1 MTHKPEPVVAAPVL
15 GDGGVPRPDG
25 LRPGRKAPP
34 AAVAARLIATWRA
47 AGGGDMLL
55 VAGSERRADE
65 IARALGAMITDD
77 DPVVMVFPPWDCLPY
92 DRASPSRESMG
103 RRMAVLA
110 RLAEAGPRGRLVV
123 SSPEAMMQR
132 TPPGDIADA
141 RFDIAVGAP
150 LDREVMA
157 EFAARTGYIR
167 DERVDE
173 PGEIA
178 IHGEVI
184 DIYPAAATSPFR
196 IVMAE
201 DGSVAEIKAFDPVS
215 QRSRESASAL
225 SLTAASELVVEGDGA
240 EREATPGEEHHLQE
254 HYGQPLGDLFQALP
268 GGRIVLDE
276 GVLERAERTEAQIRE
291 AFEARRSFSDAD
303 GRSLAAVD
311 SLYLS
316 LPEFSRA
323 VEGAEALDLAG
334 LGPVPHLARAGAAG
348 TGLKR
353 YLQVQRAAGRRVVLA
368 GLAHEQR
375 VMARLLRRNR
385 IEPPAAVETWEA
397 VGEAGPGA
405 LVSLVADFDE
415 GYADAREDL
424 VLLTATDLT
433 GGRIAQGAGASTDLF
448 GETEVRLGDV
458 VIHEEHGLGV
468 LRALEQVEADG
479 VVRDVLRLEYYGGA
493 AVLAPV
499 EELDRI
505 WRYSAEPAAIK
516 LDRLNGQAWLKRR
529 AEVSAQI
536 DATALCMIE
545 MARAR
550 EATATDRIS
559 PSRPDY
565 ARFASRFPFP
575 ESVDQ
580 LAAIDDVL
588 RDLASGRPMNRLVCG
603 DVGFGKTEVAL
614 RAAAAVALS
623 GRQVM
628 LAAPTTVL
636 ARQHYETFRQR
647 CEGSGIQV
655 GRLSRLVDGGEVQDV
670 RRGLEDGSIQVVI
683 GTQAL
688 ADDTLVFADLALVII
703 DEEHRFGAALK
714 ARLADLAP
722 HLLALSATPI
732 PRTLQGALVGVQDVS
747 ILASPPAR
755 RRPVRTFMTDDDGAS
770 LTTVLR
776 REKRRGGQSFV
787 VAPRIED
794 LEPLAARLSALVP
807 ELSVIVAHGK
817 LTPDDMDAAM
827 STFAEGRGD
836 VLLSTNIVENG
847 LDVPRANTIVIW
859 RPDRFGLAQ
868 LHQLR
873 GRVGRGRRQGFAYL
887 LSDPGAELA
896 QNTRARLQTLE
907 ALDRLG
913 AGFAIS
919 ARDLDLR
926 GGGDLVGEEQAGHIR
941 LIGASL
947 YQRVLARALRE
958 ARGEVASEPAPPKTT
973 LNAKGRFPE
982 TYVPDPS
989 VRISLYAR
997 LARCVSAEEI
1007 DAFSEEIE
1015 DRFGPPPET
1024 VTALLDARRLTAL
1037 ARVAGVTELVSGPK
1051 ATALAFGSRART
1063 KRARALSKGRPKS
1076 DAWRWSGDRLLIE
1089 TSGGERHDQVFL
1101 EAILVELAEAAE
1113 CEA

>member
-1 MTHKPEPVVAAPVL
+1 MIAKPEPVVAASVL
-15 GDGGVPRPDG
+15 VEGGVPQPDG
-25 LRPGRKAPP
+25 QTPGRRAP
-34 AAVAARLIATWRA
+34 AAGAAARLIATWRA
-47 AGGGDMLL
+47 SGGGDLLL
-55 VAGSERRADE
+55 VAASERRADE
-65 IARALGAMITDD
+65 IATALGGMTTGD
-77 DPVVMVFPPWDCLPY
+77 DPLVMVFPPWDCLPY

-110 RLAEAGPRGRLVV
+110 RLAETGPRGRLVV

-141 RFDIAVGAP
+141 RFDIPVGAP
-150 LDREVMA
+150 LDREA
-157 EFAARTGYIR
+157 LAGFAARTGYVR

-178 IHGEVI
+178 IHGEVV
-184 DIYPAAATSPFR
+184 DIYPAAAASPFR
-196 IVMAE
+196 IVMDE

-215 QRSRESASAL
+215 QRSSESAPAL
-225 SLTAASELVVEGDGA
+225 SLTAASELVMDGDDA
-240 EREATPGEEHHLQE
+240 ERDAAPGEEHHLQG
-254 HYGQPLGDLFQALP
+254 HYNQPLGDLFQALP
-268 GGRIVLDE
+268 DARIVVDE
-276 GVLERAERTEAQIRE
+276 GVRERADRMEAQVRE
-291 AFEARRSFSDAD
+291 AFETRRSFPDAD
-303 GRSLAAVD
+303 GRPPEAID
-311 SLYLS
+311 SLYLPLS
-316 LPEFSRA
+316 EFSRA
-323 VEGAEALDLAG
+323 LEDAETLDVVG
-334 LGPVPHLARAGAAG
+334 VSPVPRLARAGAPE
-348 TGLKR
+348 TGLKQ
-353 YLQVQRAAGRRVVLA
+353 YLKVLRAAGRRVVLA
-368 GLAHEQR
+368 GQAHEQR

-385 IEPPAAVETWEA
+385 IEPPVGVETWEA
-397 VGEAGPGA
+397 VAEAQAGA
-405 LVSLVADFDE
+405 LVSILADLDAGYVDAARNLV
-415 GYADAREDL
+415 
-424 VLLTATDLT
+424 VLTATDIT
-433 GGRIAQGAGASTDLF
+433 GGRIAQGGGASTDLF

-479 VVRDVLRLEYYGGA
+479 VVRDVLRLEYQGEA

-516 LDRLNGQAWLKRR
+516 LDRLNAQAWRKRR

-536 DATALCMIE
+536 DATALSMIE
-545 MARAR
+545 TARAR
-550 EATATDRIS
+550 EAAETARIS
-559 PSRPDY
+559 PPRPAY

-580 LAAIDDVL
+580 LAAIEDVL
-588 RDLASGRPMNRLVCG
+588 SDLGSGRPMNRLVCG

-623 GRQVM
+623 GRQVI
-628 LAAPTTVL
+628 LVAPTTVL
-636 ARQHYETFRQR
+636 ARQHYETFRLR
-647 CEGSGIQV
+647 FEGSGIRV
-655 GRLSRLVDGGEVQDV
+655 GRLSRLVDSGEVQDV
-670 RRGLEDGSIQVVI
+670 RRSLEEGSIQVVI

-714 ARLADLAP
+714 AQLAGLAP

-732 PRTLQGALVGVQDVS
+732 PRTLQGALVGVQEIS

-827 STFAEGRGD
+827 ASFAEGRGD
-836 VLLSTNIVENG
+836 VLLSTNIIENG
-847 LDVPRANTIVIW
+847 LDVPRANTMVVW

-887 LSDPGAELA
+887 LSDPEMELT

-947 YQRVLARALRE
+947 YQRVLARALRA
-958 ARGEVASEPAPPKTT
+958 ARGEIESEPAPPKMT
-973 LNAKGRFPE
+973 LNAEGRFPE
-982 TYVPDPS
+982 TYVPDPG

-1015 DRFGPPPET
+1015 DRFGPPPEP

-1037 ARVAGVTELVSGPK
+1037 AQVAGVSELVSGPR
-1051 ATALAFGSRART
+1051 ATALTFGSKART
-1063 KRARALSKGRPKS
+1063 KRARALSKGRPKR
-1076 DAWRWSGDRLLIE
+1076 DAWRWSGERLLIE
-1089 TSGGERHDQVFL
+1089 TSGGEGHDQVFL
-1101 EAILVELAEAAE
+1101 EALLVELGDAGGEA
-1113 CEA
+1113 